1 MVGAFR
7 CNWKLGARFDSW
19 FLSPV
24 LDSLEELEFVGGR
37 PPRTLPPSVVR
48 FASTLRYASIAGCY
62 FPRVEG
68 ASLLILPRLKHLVL
82 YDVAISRTDVEQL
95 HRACAVLEALQLE
108 GVYGFTSLRIASTN
122 LRTIGLSSWWN
133 GRELEVFH
141 DLFIESAPLLD
152 RLIVL
157 EPAGPTRISIVHAPR
172 LAVLGYASTQC
183 SEIGVG
189 HVVVQVKL
197 A

>member
-1 MVGAFR
+1 M
-7 CNWKLGARFDSW
+7 
-19 FLSPV
+19 
-24 LDSLEELEFVGGR
+24 
-37 PPRTLPPSVVR
+37 
-48 FASTLRYASIAGCY
+48 
-62 FPRVEG
+62 
-68 ASLLILPRLKHLVL
+68 L
-82 YDVAISRTDVEQL
+82 YDVVISRTDVEQPL
-95 HRACAVLEALQLE
+95 RACVVLEALQLE

-141 DLFIESAPLLD
+141 DLFIESAPRLD

-157 EPAGPTRISIVHAPR
+157 EPAGPTRIRIVHAPR

-189 HVVVQVKL
+189 PVVVQVKL
-197 A
+197 ALVVPIFLICPVFFFLLLFLLADVLLLPSREWFRLIWPWLCRQ